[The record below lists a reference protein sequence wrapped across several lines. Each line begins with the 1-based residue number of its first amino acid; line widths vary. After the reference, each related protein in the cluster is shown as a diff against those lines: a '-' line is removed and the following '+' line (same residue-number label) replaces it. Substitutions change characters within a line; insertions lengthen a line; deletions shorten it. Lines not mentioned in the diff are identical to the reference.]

1 MHLGRTNKACVYCLD
16 DVPLVEVTEEKDLGF
31 IISKDLKVSK
41 QCASAYSKASR
52 AMGLINRT
60 IMYKSTEVMLRLYKS
75 VARPHLEYCTVA
87 WSPHYVKDKELIER
101 IQHRF
106 TRMIP
111 EMKDKPYL
119 ERLQQLNLWTLEER
133 RIRADLI
140 EVLKMIHGYS
150 NVKVETFFEFD
161 NTGRTR
167 GHAWKLKKNR
177 FNRDL
182 RQHFFSERII
192 NIWNSLDN
200 QTVLASSLNN
210 FKWNLDR
217 LRRSGKMGLLLD

>member
-1 MHLGRTNKACVYCLD
+1 MT
-16 DVPLVEVTEEKDLGF
+16 EVTEEKDLGV

-41 QCASAYSKASR
+41 QCSAAYSKANK
-52 AMGLINRT
+52 MLGVINRT
-60 IMYKSTEVMLRLYKS
+60 ITYKSTDIMLRLYKS
-75 VARPHLEYCTVA
+75 VVRPHLEYCTSA

-111 EMKDKPYL
+111 EMKDLPYDKW
-119 ERLQQLNLWTLEER
+119 LQQLNLLNLEGR

-140 EVLKMIHGYS
+140 EVFKMINGQT
-150 NVKVETFFEFD
+150 NVKFEVFFEFD
-161 NTGRTR
+161 TNYRTR
-167 GHAWKLKKNR
+167 GHARKLKKNR

-182 RQHFFSERII
+182 HQHFFTERVI
-192 NIWNSLDN
+192 NVWNKLDN

-217 LRRSGKMGLLLD
+217 RRRSRMMGQLLD